1 MNVNQGNEFRSL
13 VQVARVTG
21 IESSTDFIANAL
33 YVYPNPGTLQLT
45 IEYPVSMKESSVL
58 SMQDINGSIIKKWN
72 IQASNHGNAMTGQ
85 MQIDVSGLPSGT
97 YVLSMNNG
105 KQIISTNCIITQ

>member
-1 MNVNQGNEFRSL
+1 
-13 VQVARVTG
+13 
-21 IESSTDFIANAL
+21 
-33 YVYPNPGTLQLT
+33 
-45 IEYPVSMKESSVL
+45 MKESSVL

-72 IQASNHGNAMTGQ
+72 IQASNHGNAMTEQ